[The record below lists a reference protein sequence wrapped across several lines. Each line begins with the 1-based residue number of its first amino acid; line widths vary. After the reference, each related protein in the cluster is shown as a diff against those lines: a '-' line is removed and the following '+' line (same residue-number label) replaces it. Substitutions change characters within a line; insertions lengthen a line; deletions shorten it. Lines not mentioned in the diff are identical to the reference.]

1 FNRVA
6 YALVHMLPYP
16 SLYGFAFHF
25 QLLPAC
31 SMQYAVL
38 TPVAGCIVVCKSKE
52 IKTFLCSLVSAKGQ
66 YSAFILCNFKTK
78 FLQSFYQKLI
88 KLSCFILVLEQT
100 YKVIR
105 IAYHIHFASE
115 LTFLY
120 IVKPCVQCIMQIHI
134 CQHWRY

>member
-1 FNRVA
+1 MVSAMLSCICSHIHFFMASRFIFSFFL
-6 YALVHMLPYP
+6 LVL
-16 SLYGFAFHF
+16 
-25 QLLPAC
+25 C
-31 SMQYAVL
+31 NTQYFP
-38 TPVAGCIVVCKSKE
+38 PVACCIVMRKSKE
-52 IKTFLCSLVSAKGQ
+52 IKAFLCSLISAKGQ
-66 YSAFILCNFKTK
+66 YSAFILCDFETK

-88 KLSCFILVLEQT
+88 KLSRFILVLEQT

-134 CQHWRY
+134 CQYWRY